1 MQIVSHSAPIG
12 QRQVCATC
20 GQGFVARRRGHHG
33 ITRTGIDLG
42 PICKTCFRSQPD
54 QLRERIRR
62 QAYLLRTQPRQV
74 AWVWDGSQTP
84 YRRDEYARLL
94 DDLAKEKRIHYP
106 LLVRISRLFQ

>member
-1 MQIVSHSAPIG
+1 MQIVTRSTSPT

-20 GQGFVARRRGHHG
+20 GQGFMAGQRGHHV
-33 ITRTGIDLG
+33 ITSTGIDLG
-42 PICKTCFRSQPD
+42 PICRVCFRSKPE

-94 DDLAKEKRIHYP
+94 DGLAKDQRIRYP
-106 LLVRISRLFQ
+106 LLARILRLFQ